1 MNEVKV
7 GELYRLSQGRRGY
20 PPGAYTL
27 TERLIYD
34 NSIDPL
40 DPDQEYLIEAIKE
53 SSLSERRRLAQ
64 IHGSSNGYGG
74 MSRPVQVDDYVLA
87 Q

>member
-34 NSIDPL
+34 NSIDPPRSRSRV
-40 DPDQEYLIEAIKE
+40 PDRGDQRELPFREETI
-53 SSLSERRRLAQ
+53 
-64 IHGSSNGYGG
+64 GSDSG
-74 MSRPVQVDDYVLA
+74 L
-87 Q
+87 